1 MKTREEYIA
10 LITSHAE
17 ELQNTFGITSLRLFG
32 SVARNQ
38 HHDGSDVDIYVE
50 MPPKFFLIVR
60 LKAYLEALLGCPVD
74 IIRKHQHLNPFLLK
88 EIKREGIEV
97 IVPYKNKWGQNIQIC
112 PTLTFPFQKK
122 AAALQLYSYRI
133 LKNDRKQQYIHS

>member
-60 LKAYLEALLGCPVD
+60 LKAYLEAPLCKGGSFEKKP
-74 IIRKHQHLNPFLLK
+74 
-88 EIKREGIEV
+88 
-97 IVPYKNKWGQNIQIC
+97 KNLQKNI
-112 PTLTFPFQKK
+112 PNLTLYHTFITM
-122 AAALQLYSYRI
+122 LR
-133 LKNDRKQQYIHS
+133 

>member
-38 HHDGSDVDIYVE
+38 H
-50 MPPKFFLIVR
+50 
-60 LKAYLEALLGCPVD
+60 
-74 IIRKHQHLNPFLLK
+74 LNPFLLK
-88 EIKREGIEV
+88 EVEREGIEV
-97 IVPYKNKWGQNIQIC
+97 I
-112 PTLTFPFQKK
+112 
-122 AAALQLYSYRI
+122 AER
-133 LKNDRKQQYIHS
+133 

>member
-17 ELQNTFGITSLRLFG
+17 KLQNTFGITSLRLFG

-50 MPPKFFLIVR
+50 MPPKFFLVVR
-60 LKAYLEALLGCPVD
+60 LKVYLEELLDSPVD

-88 EIKREGIEV
+88 EVERDGIEV
-97 IVPYKNKWGQNIQIC
+97 IANRNERQETRLVPQGLRIG
-112 PTLTFPFQKK
+112 T
-122 AAALQLYSYRI
+122 LYSSSSLR
-133 LKNDRKQQYIHS
+133 LLCQL

>member
-60 LKAYLEALLGCPVD
+60 LKAYLEALLCKGGSFEKKPKNLQKNIPNLTLYHTFIK
-74 IIRKHQHLNPFLLK
+74 IIELILGHFTEKLYFCLNFNKETTWKITINLWLATNLLT
-88 EIKREGIEV
+88 G
-97 IVPYKNKWGQNIQIC
+97 
-112 PTLTFPFQKK
+112 
-122 AAALQLYSYRI
+122 AL
-133 LKNDRKQQYIHS
+133 

>member
-38 HHDGSDVDIYVE
+38 HRDGSDVDIYVE

-60 LKAYLEALLGCPVD
+60 LKSYLEALLCKGGFFEKKPKNLQKIYLILLY
-74 IIRKHQHLNPFLLK
+74 IIHLSK
-88 EIKREGIEV
+88 
-97 IVPYKNKWGQNIQIC
+97 
-112 PTLTFPFQKK
+112 
-122 AAALQLYSYRI
+122 
-133 LKNDRKQQYIHS
+133 

>member
-50 MPPKFFLIVR
+50 MPLKFFLIVR
-60 LKAYLEALLGCPVD
+60 LKAYLEALLCKGESFEKKPKNLQKYIPNLTLYHTFIK
-74 IIRKHQHLNPFLLK
+74 IIELILGHFTEKLYFCLNFNKETTWKITINLWLATNLLT
-88 EIKREGIEV
+88 G
-97 IVPYKNKWGQNIQIC
+97 
-112 PTLTFPFQKK
+112 
-122 AAALQLYSYRI
+122 AL
-133 LKNDRKQQYIHS
+133 